1 MAECLFEKVF
11 DGLKLSANVK
21 TVLKNTLVD
30 NLSISTKGRKMIVD
44 LSSDN
49 FIDENC
55 IVDFREDLADA
66 FPDLNTI
73 DINLKYPMPDKT
85 PYEKLEYYW
94 PKIVDAVDVASSCCG
109 AYLNNSKWKLED
121 DSIVVDVVQGAVFLM
136 KYKKKKPSQF
146 NQAATICLNGLE
158 TQLIYRCLLGLG
170 KFQI

>member
-44 LSSDN
+44 LSSDI

-85 PYEKLEYYW
+85 PHEKL
-94 PKIVDAVDVASSCCG
+94 
-109 AYLNNSKWKLED
+109 
-121 DSIVVDVVQGAVFLM
+121 
-136 KYKKKKPSQF
+136 
-146 NQAATICLNGLE
+146 
-158 TQLIYRCLLGLG
+158 
-170 KFQI
+170 